1 MSVTPTAVAGMKQ
14 QEAKRKLRVLSETR
28 CHRHQGRNCLLLW
41 WDTVPGTGAAVLLP
55 PTLTS
60 NRGVI
65 LELPGKTFGPIGKA
79 KPFLVGPSWR
89 VCKAKRLWGGAG
101 RPPDQAG
108 LWPQN
113 EWGKFPGCQP
123 SRRVPGI

>member
-14 QEAKRKLRVLSETR
+14 QEAKRKLRVLSEGIR
-28 CHRHQGRNCLLLW
+28 AGIVFSSGGAQ
-41 WDTVPGTGAAVLLP
+41 VPGTGAAVLLP
-55 PTLTS
+55 PNLTS

-79 KPFLVGPSWR
+79 KPFLVGPAWR